1 MGGRIW
7 LESELGHGASFHF
20 SAPFEL
26 APESEESTAPAEVAA
41 GAGQKLALV
50 VDDQEYNRIVL
61 VDLLAKLGVTALPAT
76 DGAEALALAGRKD
89 FDFIFLD
96 YDLPG
101 LSGLEVAQGIRALAT
116 HSARAHI
123 FATTAFST
131 PEKQAQCL
139 AAGMNTFLGKPVT
152 TERLHKALAL
162 AAGELAMPAPV
173 TAAGDGLANLRLLA
187 AKKKI
192 PFEEE
197 LGLYLS
203 EFQLELDQLGAA
215 VHDEDTPETAHCAH
229 LLCGRCNFIQE
240 RSLEQRLRRI
250 EETVA
255 RGHWPAARQQW
266 TELQAQ
272 SVELRVRL
280 VSSVPTA
287 PPG

>member
-1 MGGRIW
+1 
-7 LESELGHGASFHF
+7 
-20 SAPFEL
+20 
-26 APESEESTAPAEVAA
+26 
-41 GAGQKLALV
+41 V

-61 VDLLAKLGVTALPAT
+61 VDLLAKLGLRALSAG

-116 HSARAHI
+116 HSGRAHI

-139 AAGMNTFLGKPVT
+139 AAGMDTFLGKPVT
-152 TERLHKALAL
+152 TERLRKALAS
-162 AAGELAMPAPV
+162 AAGELALPAPV
-173 TAAGDGLANLRLLA
+173 TATGDGLANLRLLA

-192 PFEEE
+192 LFEEE
-197 LGLYLS
+197 LALYLS

-215 VHDEDTPETAHCAH
+215 VHDEDTRETAHYAH
-229 LLCGRCNFIQE
+229 LLCGRCNFIHE
-240 RSLEQRLRRI
+240 RSLEQLLRRI
-250 EETVA
+250 EETCA
-255 RGHWPAARQQW
+255 RGDWPAARQQW

-272 SVELRVRL
+272 SIELRVRL